1 MQRREPKAIQK
12 SSKYASN
19 KISNYIATKEPGIEI
34 VLSLSMG

>member
-12 SSKYASN
+12 SSKYVSN
-19 KISNYIATKEPGIEI
+19 KISNYIVTKECGIEI